1 MRDQAIEHGT
11 GGGAPSGDPAEPVTE
26 PINTEPMATEATSTE
41 PITTAPANTQPAG
54 PPRRDDTE
62 PGGWR
67 GAVRDHA
74 AFALVLLVGVVGIIR
89 LVQYHWREGAALLG
103 AALLVAALLRTVL
116 PDPRAGLLVVRGR
129 RVDVLSYAGLG
140 VCVLFVAFTIAGGPF
155 G

>member
-1 MRDQAIEHGT
+1 VRDQAIEHGI
-11 GGGAPSGDPAEPVTE
+11 GGGGPAGANDGQGEPVTE
-26 PINTEPMATEATSTE
+26 PIRTGPVG
-41 PITTAPANTQPAG
+41 PAGPPG

-89 LVQYHWREGAALLG
+89 IVEYHWRQGAALLG
-103 AALLVAALLRTVL
+103 AALLLAALLRTVL
-116 PDPRAGLLVVRGR
+116 QDRRAGLLVVRGR
-129 RVDVLSYAGLG
+129 RIDVLCYAGLG
-140 VCVLFVAFTIAGGPF
+140 VCVLFVAFTITGGPF

>member
-1 MRDQAIEHGT
+1 MRDQAIEHGI
-11 GGGAPSGDPAEPVTE
+11 GGGGPSGPAGRNGDPAEPVTE
-26 PINTEPMATEATSTE
+26 PINTEPDTQ
-41 PITTAPANTQPAG
+41 PTAAAPAG

-62 PGGWR
+62 AGGWR
-67 GAVRDHA
+67 AAVRDHA

-89 LVQYHWREGAALLG
+89 LVQYHWREAAALLG
-103 AALLVAALLRTVL
+103 AALLLAALLRTVL